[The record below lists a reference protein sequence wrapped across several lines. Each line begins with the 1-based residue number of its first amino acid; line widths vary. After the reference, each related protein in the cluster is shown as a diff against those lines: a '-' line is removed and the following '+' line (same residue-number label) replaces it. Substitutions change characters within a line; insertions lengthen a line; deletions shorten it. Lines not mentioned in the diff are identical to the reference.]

1 MVDAD
6 ALNLISEHE
15 TLKKYLKGKIITPHF
30 AEMARLLG
38 KEIGEI
44 SGNTKATCAEFAKKH
59 GCICVLKDHNTVVS
73 DGSAVY
79 INESGNSAM
88 AKAGSGDLLAGV
100 VGALVARRDAP
111 LSPLDAAALGVYIH
125 GLAGDAARDR
135 LGEFSV
141 LARDI
146 ADSIPCIMKNI

>member
-1 MVDAD
+1 MR
-6 ALNLISEHE
+6 ALENLAPSSVMYYFEEICASPHGSFDTKRISD
-15 TLKKYLKGKIITPHF
+15 Y
-30 AEMARLLG
+30 
-38 KEIGEI
+38 
-44 SGNTKATCAEFAKKH
+44 CVEFAKKH

-100 VGALVARRDAP
+100 IGALVARRDAP